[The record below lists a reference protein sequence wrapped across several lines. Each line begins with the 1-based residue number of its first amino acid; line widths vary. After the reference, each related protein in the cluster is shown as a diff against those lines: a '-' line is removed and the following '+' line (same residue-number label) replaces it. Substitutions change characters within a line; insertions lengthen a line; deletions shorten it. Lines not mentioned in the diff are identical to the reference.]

1 MALIFCRIDAHSWA
15 VDSWDVQKGERFII
29 FYLDIVHVSAL
40 DDGLII
46 FFNKS
51 VTFSLMSYN
60 GQRNSLKSLQ

>member
-1 MALIFCRIDAHSWA
+1 MHIREQSILEMCN
-15 VDSWDVQKGERFII
+15 KGERFII

-60 GQRNSLKSLQ
+60 GQRNSFKSLK